1 MENSDDDND
10 EETDKHAMLV
20 ETSDKSGP
28 ETPKQ
33 TMKTSDE
40 NDQESSSHVDVCKIC
55 GKSFHSKYYLDYTL
69 KLFIKVQRSLHVMFV
84 VRLLSK
90 NKT

>member
-1 MENSDDDND
+1 MENSDEND
-10 EETDKHAMLV
+10 EETDKHAMA

-55 GKSFHSKYYLDYTL
+55 GKSFHSKYYLRLHIKTVHQGSKEFACDVCGKTFVL
-69 KLFIKVQRSLHVMFV
+69 KGNL
-84 VRLLSK
+84 
-90 NKT
+90 N